1 MAEHHDG
8 GVAPATISR
17 PRRGMSVENEVQ
29 QLRSRV
35 SELER
40 RLDAVYAHIGLS
52 AVPLPGTKAAT
63 VSPEVRGLI
72 SEYRI
77 VEAMS
82 TFARESDGAED
93 LSPEMISR
101 IFTEET
107 GKPFEAKRA
116 R

>member
-1 MAEHHDG
+1 
-8 GVAPATISR
+8 
-17 PRRGMSVENEVQ
+17 MSVENEVQ

-52 AVPLPGTKAAT
+52 AVPLPGMKAAT

>member
-1 MAEHHDG
+1 M
-8 GVAPATISR
+8 
-17 PRRGMSVENEVQ
+17 
-29 QLRSRV
+29 
-35 SELER
+35 
-40 RLDAVYAHIGLS
+40 
-52 AVPLPGTKAAT
+52 
-63 VSPEVRGLI
+63 SPEVRGLI
-72 SEYRI
+72 SGYRI

>member
-1 MAEHHDG
+1 
-8 GVAPATISR
+8 
-17 PRRGMSVENEVQ
+17 
-29 QLRSRV
+29 V
-35 SELER
+35 S
-40 RLDAVYAHIGLS
+40 A
-52 AVPLPGTKAAT
+52 
-63 VSPEVRGLI
+63 EVRRLI

-82 TFARESDGAED
+82 TFARESEGAED
-93 LSPEMISR
+93 LSSETISR